1 MNDYS
6 SSSSQ
11 QRENNLLEV
20 FFIPREGM
28 AESSKDTTNSAKLEL
43 ASYKPIQVIYA
54 ALNDLQKILNSQLAA
69 ISLLL
74 VLCIGVCLK

>member
-28 AESSKDTTNSAKLEL
+28 AESSKDTNNSAKLEL
-43 ASYKPIQVIYA
+43 ASYKPIQVI
-54 ALNDLQKILNSQLAA
+54 
-69 ISLLL
+69 
-74 VLCIGVCLK
+74 